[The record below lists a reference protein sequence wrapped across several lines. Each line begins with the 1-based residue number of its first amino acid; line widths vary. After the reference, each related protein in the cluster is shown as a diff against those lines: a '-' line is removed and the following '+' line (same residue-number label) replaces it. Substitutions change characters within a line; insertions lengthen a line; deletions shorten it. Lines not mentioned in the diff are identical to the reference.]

1 MITEAKLLTWR
12 DPADDPPE
20 LTGVILVL
28 LRDMSPALVD
38 VEESYMSYTDGV
50 EETDPASAD
59 DWLAWAEIPLP

>member
-38 VEESYMSYTDGV
+38 VEES
-50 EETDPASAD
+50 
-59 DWLAWAEIPLP
+59 